1 MFVTAPSPVAPTPSQ
16 IQPAFA
22 QQPTSVGAEASG
34 APRPELGTAAVTQS
48 RATARADLGMPD
60 LNDEVPEIPPDPPP
74 VKGLGVPALNTAMV
88 GDGDEVETPPP
99 PPKASTEEYL
109 AALQPP
115 GPNDVDKRV

>member
-22 QQPTSVGAEASG
+22 QQLAPAGAEASG
-34 APRPELGTAAVTQS
+34 APRPELGTAAVTQAK
-48 RATARADLGMPD
+48 ATSRADLGMAD
-60 LNDEVPEIPPDPPP
+60 LTDDVPEIPPDPPP

-99 PPKASTEEYL
+99 PPKARTEEYL

-115 GPNDVDKRV
+115 TLNGVDRRV